1 VESEKCVY
9 STKKPIFE
17 ELAPE
22 ILKAG
27 SNLLAYQPVRLYHAL
42 KNSQHVPTGKCPD
55 CGESY
60 PLHHGPTCLAC
71 GGAAYYEYREFI

>member
-27 SNLLAYQPVRLYHAL
+27 SNLLACQPARLYHAL